1 MTRIYL
7 VRHGRTAL
15 NAAGA
20 LRGRSEVPL
29 DEVGIAEAERLGAVL
44 AGKGAGLVVSSPLRR
59 AIETAQPAALQLG
72 LEIRLDARLADRDY
86 GDWAGVRVDEV
97 VEKFGS
103 VDAAPG
109 VEPRGSVVE
118 RAMAALVDASQEADR
133 LGSPA
138 VVVSHDVVNRL
149 LLAAMSDRFADAD
162 QTPQVTG
169 CYNELEC
176 ELADGGAPT
185 WQVLAVNAI
194 PT

>member
-7 VRHGRTAL
+7 ARHGRTAL

-29 DEVGIAEAERLGAVL
+29 DEVGTAEAERLGAVL
-44 AGKGAGLVVSSPLRR
+44 GGKGAGLVVSSPLRR
-59 AIETAQPAALQLG
+59 AIETAQPIALQLD
-72 LEIRLDARLADRDY
+72 LEVRLDARLADRDY

-97 VEKFGS
+97 VKRFGS

-109 VEPRGSVVE
+109 VEPREAVVD
-118 RAMAALVDASQEADR
+118 RAMAALVDASREADR
-133 LGSPA
+133 VGGA
-138 VVVSHDVVNRL
+138 VVVVSHDVVNRL
-149 LLAAMSDRFADAD
+149 LLAAMSGCFADAD
-162 QTPQVTG
+162 RTPQATG

-176 ELADGGAPT
+176 ELADGRGPT

-194 PT
+194 PK